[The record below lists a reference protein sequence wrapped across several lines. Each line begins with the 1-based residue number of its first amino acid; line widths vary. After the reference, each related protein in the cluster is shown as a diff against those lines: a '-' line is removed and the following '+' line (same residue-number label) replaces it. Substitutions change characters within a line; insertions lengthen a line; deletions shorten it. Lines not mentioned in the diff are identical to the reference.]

1 MCREK
6 PTMSS
11 ARMAASLRTTRWL
24 VEPVVPAECTSRENY
39 VFNQTASTGKTFAQ
53 NVDIDILR

>member
-1 MCREK
+1 
-6 PTMSS
+6 MSS
-11 ARMAASLRTTRWL
+11 ARMAASLRTTRSL
-24 VEPVVPAECTSRENY
+24 VEPAVPAECTSRVNY

>member
-1 MCREK
+1 MKSLPCRAPEW
-6 PTMSS
+6 PQ
-11 ARMAASLRTTRWL
+11 AFAATRSL
-24 VEPVVPAECTSRENY
+24 VEPAVPAECTSRVNY